1 MTLPSSCSLT
11 VSDAVVHAAYNSDE
25 DARKVFDFLGSQ
37 PATPAAGPSAV
48 AVTALIDEAWKAGSS
63 WEVGNPQSEER
74 AALFDKLASALST
87 LAPSAAPSVTDET
100 VDRMFEELGMTPD
113 DERSETGPSITRQ
126 DMHDALTAALAPS
139 AEAAKPVARQE
150 LIERL
155 QESAI
160 FLDQM
165 SGVAKHQIAG
175 YVRDAVAALSQPQG
189 ELREALARGCYMMSE
204 PHLSGYRLII
214 GFDTLPAVQD
224 AMQAVAAALAGRT
237 AG

>member
-37 PATPAAGPSAV
+37 PAALPLPGPSAV

-87 LAPSAAPSVTDET
+87 LAPSAASDPEET
-100 VDRMFEELGMTPD
+100 TSPYEWLAQEFDRLAILRKMWTALEVAAMI
-113 DERSETGPSITRQ
+113 RR
-126 DMHDALTAALAPS
+126 HDIYHTSALASPS
-139 AEAAKPVARQE
+139 AEAAQPVALTRYSWDKDSDGY
-150 LIERL
+150 IEMKPFPTG
-155 QESAI
+155 A
-160 FLDQM
+160 F
-165 SGVAKHQIAG
+165 
-175 YVRDAVAALSQPQG
+175 VRYDDAMAALSQPQG
-189 ELREALARGCYMMSE
+189 ELREALLESRKQLNA
-204 PHLSGYRLII
+204 II
-214 GFDTLPAVQD
+214 EDGTPTDFRAWRDD
-224 AMQAVAAALAGRT
+224 IDAALAGRT